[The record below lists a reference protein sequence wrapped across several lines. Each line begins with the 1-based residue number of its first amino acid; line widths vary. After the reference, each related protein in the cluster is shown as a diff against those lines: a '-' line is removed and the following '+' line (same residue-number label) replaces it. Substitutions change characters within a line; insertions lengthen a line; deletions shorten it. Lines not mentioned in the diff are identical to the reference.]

1 MICIF
6 ENYQFFSAHQIKYG
20 NLMTKSSL
28 CFGYL
33 AENNKILVYLYI
45 KYIIQHHMLG
55 LKKLSVIY
63 FPLNSI

>member
-28 CFGYL
+28 CFGL
-33 AENNKILVYLYI
+33 VADNDKILLSVYR
-45 KYIIQHHMLG
+45 KYIIYLV
-55 LKKLSVIY
+55 LKD
-63 FPLNSI
+63 